1 MRIANIIEEGKV
13 GGPQVRIISVAAALK
28 GSVETIVVMP
38 SENSSDFRQR
48 CVEAG
53 VTYHTLSLSRI
64 TKEWKGAIC
73 YLLFS
78 LVEII
83 RLVVFLKR
91 SETDLVHVSGGSW
104 QYKGVLA
111 GKMAGKKVV
120 WHLNDTC
127 MPLFVRKLFSY
138 FSCLSDGFIFAS
150 ERSKSYYQ
158 PLMKSDKPEFVI
170 PAPVDT
176 TKFDPTNSFKGD
188 ESIIANWSDKIVV
201 GIVANINPIKGLEVF
216 IKAAALTNRQTTNV
230 HFAVLG
236 PIYENQKRYFNELEL
251 LCEKLSV
258 SNIEFLGGRSDV
270 RPLLKRFD
278 IYVCSS
284 LAESSPIS
292 VWEAMAMGTPV
303 ISTDVGDVPLY
314 VRDEDN
320 GFIVNVEDSEALSER
335 LKLLISNSELRHQ
348 FGARGREVVVSEL
361 GLGRCAAR
369 HLNAYKNIL
378 E

>member
-1 MRIANIIEEGKV
+1 
-13 GGPQVRIISVAAALK
+13 
-28 GSVETIVVMP
+28 
-38 SENSSDFRQR
+38 
-48 CVEAG
+48 
-53 VTYHTLSLSRI
+53 
-64 TKEWKGAIC
+64 
-73 YLLFS
+73 
-78 LVEII
+78 
-83 RLVVFLKR
+83 
-91 SETDLVHVSGGSW
+91 
-104 QYKGVLA
+104 
-111 GKMAGKKVV
+111 
-120 WHLNDTC
+120 
-127 MPLFVRKLFSY
+127 
-138 FSCLSDGFIFAS
+138 
-150 ERSKSYYQ
+150 
-158 PLMKSDKPEFVI
+158 
-170 PAPVDT
+170 
-176 TKFDPTNSFKGD
+176 
-188 ESIIANWSDKIVV
+188 VV

-216 IKAAALTNRQTTNV
+216 IKAAALINRQTTNV

-320 GFIVNVEDSEALSER
+320 GFIVNVEDSEALAER

-369 HLNAYKNIL
+369 HLNAYNNIL